1 MYTPKFANISLVCC
15 SVEGMMT
22 SWYFW
27 CDPLPFFG
35 QMRPETFSWIF
46 SSTSCSPPLR
56 SIVNEWNFRKSLLIK
71 CWRGGSSPLKEF
83 YEFTHV
89 GGNLGISWGWG
100 VFGGG
105 GLALLSVHDADHGR
119 SAPDKEMQI
128 CRQIIGADQRR
139 SLRVHHIWWNNETLN
154 RKMIALGEPPSEKKS
169 ALELVKVLVTTPHIW
184 KS

>member
-1 MYTPKFANISLVCC
+1 ML
-15 SVEGMMT
+15 G
-22 SWYFW
+22 
-27 CDPLPFFG
+27 
-35 QMRPETFSWIF
+35 
-46 SSTSCSPPLR
+46 
-56 SIVNEWNFRKSLLIK
+56 
-71 CWRGGSSPLKEF
+71 
-83 YEFTHV
+83 V

-154 RKMIALGEPPSEKKS
+154 RKMIALGESPSEKKS

-184 KS
+184 TSWPARVLFYRGPVNHPGNNITACDKPRFPEWRWRLLGWQRGEEPGEHVVMSWSCWCWLTVEGLDRIMKYSGFSNETCST